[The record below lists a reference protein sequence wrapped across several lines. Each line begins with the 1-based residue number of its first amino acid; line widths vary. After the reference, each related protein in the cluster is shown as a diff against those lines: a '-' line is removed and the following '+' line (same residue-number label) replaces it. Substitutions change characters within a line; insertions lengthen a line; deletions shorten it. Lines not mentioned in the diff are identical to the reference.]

1 MKSFVFKFVVILLCS
16 FSVKGQFYLPLTQDT
31 SFSKNTFYIES
42 GTEYHSNSLPNS
54 LTNKF
59 IFGGQIPNEQLQN
72 TFQDQAAINR
82 FAVQSFNEFRC
93 FIGNKKLFKD
103 SLSWGMK
110 AGVYGHANTFFSKDA
125 FGLAFLGNEQYLGN
139 TANFSE
145 LSLNTAIFQ
154 KIGFGVF
161 NKSDKSS
168 FFLNLVNLQQYTKTY
183 FRKAY
188 LTQNNDASEIDLK
201 LQGELAFTP
210 TNALSSG
217 IGFALDFDK
226 RIAVQLQNEQ
236 KATIQI
242 QVQNLGLAYVNAGLK
257 RYEIDSNY
265 NYSGFQINQLVNANA
280 LFGSNFSLMDSL
292 GIKQRI
298 TKSWVLL
305 PAFIQVT
312 KLIDGTSNKKIQT
325 YYGIKLYPTFAAI
338 PAGFFGLYCKIN
350 SKFALASSI
359 SYGAFGKFRNGWYLS
374 FTGNKISGSLGTDDV
389 LGFVSK
395 KAFGQSLFLRFS
407 WAI

>member
-1 MKSFVFKFVVILLCS
+1 MKSFVFKFAVILLCS
-16 FSVKGQFYLPLTQDT
+16 FSVKAQFYLPLTQDS
-31 SFSKNTFYIES
+31 SFSKNTYFIES

-72 TFQDQAAINR
+72 TFNDQASINR

-93 FIGNKKLFKD
+93 FIGNKKLLKD
-103 SLSWGMK
+103 SLSFGVK
-110 AGVYGHANTFFSKDA
+110 AGFYGHANTFFSKDA
-125 FGLAFLGNEQYLGN
+125 FGLAFFGNEQYLGN
-139 TANFSE
+139 AANFSE

-154 KIGFGVF
+154 KIGFGIF
-161 NKSDKSS
+161 NKSSKSS
-168 FFLNLVNLQQYTKTY
+168 FFLNLVNLQQYSKAY

-188 LTQNNDASEIDLK
+188 LTQNSDASEIDLK

-210 TNALSSG
+210 TNAFSTG
-217 IGFALDFDK
+217 IGFALDLDK

-242 QVQNLGLAYVNAGLK
+242 QVQNLGLAFVNDGL
-257 RYEIDSNY
+257 RSYEIDSTY
-265 NYSGFQINQLVNANA
+265 NYSGFQINQLINANEF
-280 LFGSNFSLMDSL
+280 LGSNFSLMDSL

-305 PAFIQVT
+305 PAFIQVS
-312 KLIDGTSNKKIQT
+312 KLIDGTSTKKIQT
-325 YYGIKLYPTFAAI
+325 YYGIKLYPTIAAI
-338 PAGFFGLYCKIN
+338 PAGFLGLYWKIN
-350 SKFALASSI
+350 SKTALASSI
-359 SYGAFGKFRNGWYLS
+359 SYGAFGSFRNGWYFT
-374 FTGNKISGSLGTDDV
+374 FTGKKISGSLGTDDA

-407 WAI
+407 WSI

>member
-1 MKSFVFKFVVILLCS
+1 
-16 FSVKGQFYLPLTQDT
+16 
-31 SFSKNTFYIES
+31 
-42 GTEYHSNSLPNS
+42 
-54 LTNKF
+54 
-59 IFGGQIPNEQLQN
+59 
-72 TFQDQAAINR
+72 
-82 FAVQSFNEFRC
+82 
-93 FIGNKKLFKD
+93 
-103 SLSWGMK
+103 MK

-125 FGLAFLGNEQYLGN
+125 FGLAFIGNEQYLGN

-154 KIGFGVF
+154 KIGLGVF

-168 FFLNLVNLQQYTKTY
+168 IFLNLVNLQQYAKAY

-188 LTQNNDASEIDLK
+188 LTQNNDASEMDIK
-201 LQGELAFTP
+201 LQGEIAFTP
-210 TNALSSG
+210 TNSFSSG

-242 QVQNLGLAYVNAGLK
+242 QVQNLGLAFVNAGLR
-257 RYEIDSNY
+257 RYEIDSTY
-265 NYSGFQINQLVNANA
+265 NYSGFQINQLINANEF
-280 LFGSNFSLMDSL
+280 FGSNFSLMDSL

-312 KLIDGTSNKKIQT
+312 KLIDVTSAKKIQS

-338 PAGFFGLYCKIN
+338 PAGFFGLY
-350 SKFALASSI
+350 
-359 SYGAFGKFRNGWYLS
+359 
-374 FTGNKISGSLGTDDV
+374 
-389 LGFVSK
+389 
-395 KAFGQSLFLRFS
+395 
-407 WAI
+407 

>member
-1 MKSFVFKFVVILLCS
+1 MKSFVFKFAVILLCS
-16 FSVKGQFYLPLTQDT
+16 FSVKAQFYLPLTQDT
-31 SFSKNTFYIES
+31 SFSKNTYFIES

-54 LTNKF
+54 LTKKF

-72 TFQDQAAINR
+72 TFNDQATINR

-103 SLSWGMK
+103 SISWGVK

-139 TANFSE
+139 AANFSE

-154 KIGFGVF
+154 KIGFGIF
-161 NKSDKSS
+161 NKSSKSS
-168 FFLNLVNLQQYTKTY
+168 FFLNLVNLQQYSKAY

-188 LTQNNDASEIDLK
+188 LTQNSDASEIDLK
-201 LQGELAFTP
+201 LQGEIAFTP
-210 TNALSSG
+210 TNAFSTG

-242 QVQNLGLAYVNAGLK
+242 QVQNLGLAFVNDGLR
-257 RYEIDSNY
+257 RYEIDSTY
-265 NYSGFQINQLVNANA
+265 NYSGFQINQLINANEF
-280 LFGSNFSLMDSL
+280 FGSNFSLMDSL

-305 PAFIQVT
+305 PAFIQVS
-312 KLIDGTSNKKIQT
+312 KLIDGTSTKKIQT
-325 YYGIKLYPTFAAI
+325 YYGIKLYPTIAAI
-338 PAGFFGLYCKIN
+338 PAGFLGLYWKIN
-350 SKFALASSI
+350 SKIALASSI
-359 SYGAFGKFRNGWYLS
+359 SYGAFGRFRNGWY
-374 FTGNKISGSLGTDDV
+374 FTYTGKKISGSIGTDDA

-407 WAI
+407 WSI